1 MKRQLLMLA
10 VMLFAVTA
18 TCFAQAKET
27 IYAEVKA
34 EGSNYTLSFKVS
46 TDANFKPQ
54 ANSDGTGTY
63 NLPTAENKLTYADA
77 TKTK

>member
-1 MKRQLLMLA
+1 MLA
-10 VMLFAVTA
+10 VMLFAMTW

-46 TDANFKPQ
+46 TDAIFEPQ
-54 ANSDGTGTY
+54 VNPDGTGTY